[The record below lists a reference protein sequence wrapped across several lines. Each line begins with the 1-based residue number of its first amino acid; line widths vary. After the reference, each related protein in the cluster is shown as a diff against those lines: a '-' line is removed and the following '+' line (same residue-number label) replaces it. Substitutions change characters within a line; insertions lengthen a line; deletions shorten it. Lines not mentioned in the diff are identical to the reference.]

1 MTKERAKLLAACLA
15 SLAIIAPL
23 VWMWNASRMPDE
35 YSVMDLGYLD
45 YGGGPGGA
53 GQAMTGEDMGS
64 RDMAGMPMADGGTA
78 VSVAD
83 LVTDP
88 DRPADVRVDLVARKE
103 TFALPSGRDVAG
115 YTLNGRSPGP
125 LIEAVEGQLVE
136 VHLTNQSV
144 PDGITLH
151 WHGVDVP
158 NAEDGVAGV
167 TQDAVGEGEDYVYR
181 FVAEQAGTFWYHS
194 HQVSHEQVKGGLLG
208 PLVIHPKGGDTT
220 REVLALSHLYDGA
233 QTLNGVQGD
242 VAVPARA
249 GERVRVRV
257 VNTDNGPI
265 KIWSG
270 TPYRLVA
277 MDGTDVHD
285 PDEVDGQSLT
295 VTAGGRADVEIV
307 VPERGA
313 RVQVGASTALVIGPE
328 GVDVPEVGQPDA
340 ELDLLHYGT
349 PTPVGFDPTEADRSF
364 EYSIGRRPGFIDGRP
379 GLWWSINGHLFPDL
393 PMFVVREG
401 DVVRVRI
408 ENHSGDVHPMHL
420 HGHHALVL
428 SRNGEPATGSPWWFD
443 SLDVRDGETY
453 DVAFLADNPG
463 VWMDHCHN
471 LQHAADGMVTHMM
484 YEGVTEPYVVGGE
497 HGNQPE

>member
-1 MTKERAKLLAACLA
+1 
-15 SLAIIAPL
+15 
-23 VWMWNASRMPDE
+23 
-35 YSVMDLGYLD
+35 MDLGYLD

-53 GQAMTGEDMGS
+53 
-64 RDMAGMPMADGGTA
+64 RDMAAMPMADGGTA

-88 DRPADVRVDLVARKE
+88 DRRPDVRVNLVARKE
-103 TFALPSGRDVAG
+103 IFALPSGRDVAG

-125 LIEAVEGQLVE
+125 LIEAVLGQLVE
-136 VHLTNQSV
+136 VHLTNESV

-151 WHGVDVP
+151 WHGVDGP

-167 TQDAVGEGEDYVYR
+167 TQDAIQEGEDYVYR

-208 PLVIHPKGGDTT
+208 PLVIHPKGGDAI
-220 REVLALSHLYDGA
+220 RGVLALSHLYDGA

-270 TPYRLVA
+270 APYRLVA

-285 PDEVDGQSLT
+285 PDEVDGRSLT

-313 RVQVGASTALVIGPE
+313 RVQVGAATALVIGP
-328 GVDVPEVGQPDA
+328 GNVDVPEIGQPDA

-349 PTPVGFDPTEADRSF
+349 PAPVGFDPTKADRGF

-471 LQHAADGMVTHMM
+471 LQHAADGMITHLM

-497 HGNQPE
+497 HGNKPE